1 MGKLVAEHL
10 LTPEGVKRAIAQGEM
25 EKTLGLWL
33 HSVTDSWLS
42 EERTLRQVLLAAVP
56 QALDENGRWSDSL
69 RTPAALHWHAF
80 VRHMLRQHEQKPLR
94 QFLSAEGAE
103 RLEKATGALS
113 QLLLTRLREYLHS
126 PEGHQSLQ
134 TMVRFQLD
142 QLLAQA
148 GKEMDAASPEKQRE
162 YLEKVQAF
170 IESMPDEKQDQ
181 IKQRLGVEQLTRD
194 VLQKIVV
201 TSGASILF
209 AVIVEVSGPNGTT
222 TQGLQVA
229 QPASPD
235 GRIDGSWNSPGDAP
249 TGAWQII
256 ARGDKSGVVQTLNF
270 TLEGPTVGAGPQMDV
285 SPTLGRPG
293 MRFVISG
300 SGFAPNEDMSIWLN
314 LPDGTIATTTIEG
327 VARSGPTG
335 RIAWTWVAPE
345 DAQPGTWQMV
355 AHGKSS
361 GLEAVGTF
369 TIER

>member
-1 MGKLVAEHL
+1 MRTPRILASLVMLLGL
-10 LTPEGVKRAIAQGEM
+10 LTFAP
-25 EKTLGLWL
+25 
-33 HSVTDSWLS
+33 SV
-42 EERTLRQVLLAAVP
+42 
-56 QALDENGRWSDSL
+56 
-69 RTPAALHWHAF
+69 
-80 VRHMLRQHEQKPLR
+80 
-94 QFLSAEGAE
+94 SAEPRTTVTPSIGQPGTRFLFFASEFGNRE
-103 RLEKATGALS
+103 RLSFWLNRPDGQVEVPFVPEEHRANSNGDAVWTWQSPNDAQRGTWQMVAHGRSGTERVITFTIGDPPPPDPGVSGGIEPRVGKPGNIFRFFATGF
-113 QLLLTRLREYLHS
+113 TPGE
-126 PEGHQSLQ
+126 
-134 TMVRFQLD
+134 F
-142 QLLAQA
+142 
-148 GKEMDAASPEKQRE
+148 
-162 YLEKVQAF
+162 
-170 IESMPDEKQDQ
+170 
-181 IKQRLGVEQLTRD
+181 
-194 VLQKIVV
+194 
-201 TSGASILF
+201 
-209 AVIVEVSGPNGTT
+209 VIVEVSGPNGTT

-300 SGFAPNEDMSIWLN
+300 SGFAPNEDISIWLN